1 LGKLSGFGVRTALDF
16 GIYYNRENMFII
28 TRRSTVDKCCQ
39 RIYIESY
46 SSSPLEYSFNKLVDG
61 VHTELSR
68 VTVYKTVKLLQEEG
82 VLQDRKRNRRDHRFY
97 VDANNPLVLIPKQLE
112 EIETTFNKLLNK
124 SKPYWED
131 ISKQRINALKELNV
145 DLLIEL
151 YGGTKSLVYFVP
163 TMILQMITDF
173 ITIHARTIW
182 INKIADK
189 DTLNKLF
196 GIVFMKLAS
205 LNSDY
210 VDYLRS
216 IHHSHPEVVQFDN
229 SVVNRVYLPLQ
240 LSRNR
245 PRSTTK

>member
-1 LGKLSGFGVRTALDF
+1 MQETERHNK
-16 GIYYNRENMFII
+16 I
-28 TRRSTVDKCCQ
+28 TDYISSHQGCSTEELCKAMEKHMARSTFFKDLAKLKEDKIVREEHTNKRDIKLFVD
-39 RIYIESY
+39 
-46 SSSPLEYSFNKLVDG
+46 F
-61 VHTELSR
+61 
-68 VTVYKTVKLLQEEG
+68 
-82 VLQDRKRNRRDHRFY
+82 
-97 VDANNPLVLIPKQLE
+97 NNPLIFIPKQLE
-112 EIETTFNKLLNK
+112 EIETTFRKLLDK
-124 SKPYWED
+124 SKPHWED
-131 ISKQRINALKELNV
+131 ISEQQLNALKESNI
-145 DLLIEL
+145 DLILEL
-151 YGGTKSLVYFVP
+151 FFKGTKSLVYFVP
-163 TMILQMITDF
+163 TMILQMITDS

-240 LSRNR
+240 LSRN
-245 PRSTTK
+245 SGTTK

>member
-1 LGKLSGFGVRTALDF
+1 
-16 GIYYNRENMFII
+16 
-28 TRRSTVDKCCQ
+28 
-39 RIYIESY
+39 
-46 SSSPLEYSFNKLVDG
+46 
-61 VHTELSR
+61 
-68 VTVYKTVKLLQEEG
+68 
-82 VLQDRKRNRRDHRFY
+82 
-97 VDANNPLVLIPKQLE
+97 
-112 EIETTFNKLLNK
+112 LNK

-240 LSRNR
+240 LSRN
-245 PRSTTK
+245 SGTTK